1 MGASVC
7 RHGRSLLPRHS
18 RAGHKGSL
26 MGGDDSLDGLDRQ
39 EDIAQFPYV
48 EFTGR
53 DSITCPTCQGSGR
66 IPSGQLNELVA
77 LIPYSDQRLQPRRT
91 KLYVVLSVILCLLAS
106 VLVAF
111 FLFPRPVLVV
121 DDGIRSVTVH
131 FDRNNSKVLINMTS
145 TLNVTNSNFFTVLV
159 DSVSC
164 QVLYMKTVI
173 GSQQLDNVIHIQ
185 PLSQRQ
191 VNFTVKMEIG
201 GSLSYV
207 YAFCTMASIKVH
219 NIVVFMQTSVKT
231 SYMVRAAQNTLEA
244 YRYIDCGA
252 NSTIHKPSGMMWS
265 KPLAPQNGKL
275 LRRQG
280 CWNHSR
286 MSEAVVSGV
295 RRLSTISEQDMDAEA
310 EPVSPRSPEDSEWA
324 GSSASLCSHGK
335 PSGQSSTFSSFESYQ
350 PDAADDCASILLA
363 CLYCRF
369 CDIMAMLPDTCER
382 AFGRCFPSYKYYS
395 TSDEPAKGKDWCS
408 CNVDFDCG
416 FMNSCQ
422 EASELIELAMEISE
436 VCYR

>member
-1 MGASVC
+1 MGASLC
-7 RHGRSLLPRHS
+7 RTDSWLLAVPGRRRS
-18 RAGHKGSL
+18 AHKGCL
-26 MGGDDSLDGLDRQ
+26 TGGDESLDGLDRQ

-66 IPSGQLNELVA
+66 IPAGQLNELVA

-106 VLVAF
+106 FLVAF

-145 TLNVTNSNFFTVLV
+145 SLNFTNSNFFTVWV

-191 VNFTVKMEIG
+191 VNFTVRMEIG

-207 YAFCTMASIKVH
+207 YAFCTMATIKVH

-231 SYMVRAAQNTLEA
+231 SYMVRAGQNTVET
-244 YRYIDCGA
+244 YRYIDCGS
-252 NSTIHKPSGMMWS
+252 NSTVHQPSGLAWS
-265 KPLAPQNGKL
+265 KPQNGKL
-275 LRRQG
+275 LR
-280 CWNHSR
+280 
-286 MSEAVVSGV
+286 
-295 RRLSTISEQDMDAEA
+295 
-310 EPVSPRSPEDSEWA
+310 
-324 GSSASLCSHGK
+324 
-335 PSGQSSTFSSFESYQ
+335 
-350 PDAADDCASILLA
+350 
-363 CLYCRF
+363 
-369 CDIMAMLPDTCER
+369 
-382 AFGRCFPSYKYYS
+382 
-395 TSDEPAKGKDWCS
+395 
-408 CNVDFDCG
+408 
-416 FMNSCQ
+416 
-422 EASELIELAMEISE
+422 
-436 VCYR
+436 

>member
-7 RHGRSLLPRHS
+7 RYARSLLSVPGHR
-18 RAGHKGSL
+18 RAEGYNGDL
-26 MGGDDSLDGLDRQ
+26 TGGDDSLDGLDRQ

-66 IPSGQLNELVA
+66 IPAGQLNELVA
-77 LIPYSDQRLQPRRT
+77 LIPYSDQRLQPRWT
-91 KLYVVLSVILCLLAS
+91 KSYVVLSVVLCLLAS

-145 TLNVTNSNFFTVLV
+145 SLNFTNSNFFTVWV

-173 GSQQLDNVIHIQ
+173 GSQPLDNVIHIQ

-191 VNFTVKMEIG
+191 VNFTVSVEIG

-219 NIVVFMQTSVKT
+219 NIVVFMQTTVKT
-231 SYMVRAAQNTLEA
+231 SYMVRTAQNTLES

-252 NSTIHKPSGMMWS
+252 NSTNHQPSGMMWS
-265 KPLAPQNGKL
+265 KP
-275 LRRQG
+275 
-280 CWNHSR
+280 H
-286 MSEAVVSGV
+286 
-295 RRLSTISEQDMDAEA
+295 
-310 EPVSPRSPEDSEWA
+310 
-324 GSSASLCSHGK
+324 
-335 PSGQSSTFSSFESYQ
+335 
-350 PDAADDCASILLA
+350 
-363 CLYCRF
+363 
-369 CDIMAMLPDTCER
+369 
-382 AFGRCFPSYKYYS
+382 FPAQMKQL
-395 TSDEPAKGKDWCS
+395 DG
-408 CNVDFDCG
+408 
-416 FMNSCQ
+416 
-422 EASELIELAMEISE
+422 
-436 VCYR
+436 